1 MDVVKKNYKVEV
13 PEYEM
18 PNNIIMCKIEDAL
31 NWCRSRSFWP
41 LTFGLACCAFEMMAA
56 GDARYDI
63 ARFGSEVFRPSPRQ
77 CDLLIIAGTVT
88 KKMEPIVARLYEQ
101 MAEPKYVLAMGSCA
115 ISGGPFK
122 DSYSVVKG
130 ADTFLPVDVYVPG
143 CPPRPEALFYGLLEL
158 RKKVTNPRKFAENNK
173 ERIMQNG

>member
-1 MDVVKKNYKVEV
+1 MV
-13 PEYEM
+13 
-18 PNNIIMCKIEDAL
+18 
-31 NWCRSRSFWP
+31 
-41 LTFGLACCAFEMMAA
+41 
-56 GDARYDI
+56 
-63 ARFGSEVFRPSPRQ
+63 
-77 CDLLIIAGTVT
+77 
-88 KKMEPIVARLYEQ
+88 RLYEQ
-101 MAEPKYVLAMGSCA
+101 MAEPKYVMAMGSCA